1 MALLPNRATSRFQ
14 VGSPTS
20 VTVTP
25 QAYIDTPYMSY
36 AAWLQACDAG
46 AGGVVGTIGN
56 ASTLSVAI
64 VGAGPGGLVSAYELM
79 KLGLNVTVFEASD
92 RIGGRCYSKQLYQD
106 DYGNNYLAE
115 LGAMRFPPSEEALF
129 YYINKLQ
136 GAGYDIQVSPT
147 FPDPG
152 KVLTG
157 LSFQGQAQTWDN
169 PAVAPEGFETVFNGW
184 IALCDNGFT
193 SADGTINLVA
203 PATLT
208 GMLQPQS
215 ASYDPAGA
223 VTAWN
228 AYIAAFKNM
237 NFYQGLLRIFTD
249 ANAPGGTPWSFPED
263 FEKFGALGIG
273 SGGFGPL
280 YNVDF
285 LDIIRLPING
295 LETDQAFVPTGISS
309 FTDALAELPFT
320 PAGSSE
326 STCVASNV
334 STNVAVTAI
343 TPNSDG
349 TVTLGL
355 YDTAAG
361 AALDPLTFD
370 RVIVATTHRSME
382 ISMGLGAGN
391 TENPPALSTQAADA
405 LRGLACMNSSKT
417 FVLTP
422 TQYWNADTSIPVDVA
437 SDTLIRGM
445 YSLDYNN
452 ISGSNPNPPG
462 VVLLSYVWAN
472 DSIKQM
478 AYSTPVSDQTIVQPV
493 PQMLEFNL
501 ASRCELLSDDISA
514 IMAAAGISDFSEAD
528 LAPMGGSYA
537 GAAISIDW
545 QSEPYYFG
553 AFKLNDPGQDYMV
566 QILYYDFLK
575 ATGAY
580 GNNPDTGVYIAGD
593 SISYTGGWIDGAL
606 QTGLNAVSAV
616 VTSLGGTL
624 SCATQS
630 PIECLSPSLYTYE
643 TPYPFSPMLQEAAE

>member
-1 MALLPNRATSRFQ
+1 MAVLPNRTTGRLQLGDA
-14 VGSPTS
+14 TS

-36 AAWLQACDAG
+36 ASWLQACDADASG
-46 AGGVVGTIGN
+46 LIGSFDN
-56 ASTLSVAI
+56 PSALSVAI
-64 VGAGPGGLVSAYELM
+64 VGAGPGGLAAAYELL
-79 KLGLNVTVFEASD
+79 KLGLNVTVYEASE

-106 DYGNNYLAE
+106 AYGNNYLAE

-136 GAGYDIQVSPT
+136 AAGYGIQVTPT

-169 PAVAPEGFETVFNGW
+169 PNVAPAGFETVFNGW
-184 IALCDNGFT
+184 IALCEDGFT
-193 SADGTINLVA
+193 SADGSITLLA

-208 GMLQPQS
+208 NMLQPQS
-215 ASYDPAGA
+215 ASYDPIGA
-223 VTAWN
+223 ITAWN
-228 AYIAAFKNM
+228 AYIAAFKNL

-309 FTDALAELPFT
+309 FTDALATLPFT
-320 PAGSSE
+320 PAGGSDI
-326 STCVASNV
+326 TTVGSNV
-334 STNVAVTAI
+334 LVNTAVTAI
-343 TPNSDG
+343 TPNGDG
-349 TVTLGL
+349 TVALSL
-355 YDTAAG
+355 YDTQNAI
-361 AALDPLTFD
+361 ALGSVTYD

-391 TENPPALSTQAADA
+391 TETPPALSTQAADA
-405 LRGLACMNSSKT
+405 LRSLACMNSSKT

-422 TQYWNADTSIPVDVA
+422 TQYWNDDPTIPVDIA
-437 SDTLIRGM
+437 SDTLVRGM

-452 ISGSNPNPPG
+452 IAGANPNPPG
-462 VVLLSYVWAN
+462 VVLLSYVWAD

-478 AYSTPVSDQTIVQPV
+478 AYSAPISDQPIVQPV
-493 PQMLEFNL
+493 PQLMEFNL
-501 ASRCELLSDDISA
+501 ASRCELLSNDITT
-514 IMAAAGISDFSEAD
+514 IMNAAGISDFSEND
-528 LAPMGGSYA
+528 LSPMGGSYS
-537 GAAISIDW
+537 GSAISVDW

-553 AFKLNDPGQDYMV
+553 AFKLNDPGQDYQV

-580 GNNPDTGVYIAGD
+580 TSNPDTGVYIAGD

-606 QTGLNAVSAV
+606 QTALNAASAV
-616 VTSLGGTL
+616 VVSLGGSL
-624 SCATQS
+624 NCSSQS

-643 TPYPFSPMLQEAAE
+643 TPYPFSPILQEAAE